1 MQKLFLNNRL
11 FLSLILLSI
20 LSFLIILIGGYW
32 GAGFETLWRE
42 KNLFFLITGPFIVV
56 SVIVGVYFLKSNSI
70 NSKILWRLSFITTI
84 LLSFYFLIIG
94 YQLAQLI
101 LLDEEH
107 LSRSP
112 IAGIWVSGSAF
123 MIILFPV
130 ALAIA
135 RVSIG
140 IFCKII
146 NKKVLSK

>member
-1 MQKLFLNNRL
+1 M
-11 FLSLILLSI
+11 
-20 LSFLIILIGGYW
+20 
-32 GAGFETLWRE
+32 WRE

-135 RVSIG
+135 RVYIG